1 MAGVDDMIKEA
12 EKSKNKP
19 TVGSPNEITKWYAKR
34 NDPSLVDTDL
44 WCNMGITFWAF
55 HSGNYKAVC
64 FGMDFAATKLHSQR
78 FKDEHQWHDW
88 RVGHAEIQVK
98 RGDVMFF
105 LRTGVVG
112 IGHIGLVHTVTP
124 SHVVTI
130 EANTSDAVRFR
141 EHPKSSGMI
150 VGYGRP
156 DYTQEDDLTPEQRA
170 ALIRDF
176 KGTMEGVL
184 KTSVEDGHALE
195 RAIRRI
201 VREELDRAK

>member
-34 NDPSLVDTDL
+34 NDPSLVDTNL

-64 FGMDFAATKLHSQR
+64 FGMDFAATKFHSKR
-78 FKDEHQWHDW
+78 FKDEDQWHD
-88 RVGHAEIQVK
+88 GTAGIG
-98 RGDVMFF
+98 RGDIIFF
-105 LRTGVVG
+105 LRPPDVVG

-130 EANTSDAVRFR
+130 EANSSDAVRFR

-156 DYTQEDDLTPEQRA
+156 DYTQEDDLTPEQRE

-176 KGTMEGVL
+176 KGTMETVL

-195 RAIRRI
+195 RAIRKI
-201 VREELDRAK
+201 VREELERAN